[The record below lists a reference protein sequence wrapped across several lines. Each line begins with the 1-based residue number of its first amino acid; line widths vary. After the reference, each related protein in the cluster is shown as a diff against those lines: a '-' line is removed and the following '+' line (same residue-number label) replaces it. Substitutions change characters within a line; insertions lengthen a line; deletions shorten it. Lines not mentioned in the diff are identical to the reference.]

1 MYRRGWTDYNI
12 FKENYSWNL
21 VFWIITRFI
30 ISFDF
35 IVIGYCLY
43 DIMNNIREYKKY
55 IILILL
61 ILTYSLANIN
71 GKISL
76 WRVYFG
82 KNIFLAIGL
91 STCICILLI
100 IIFRDILNGNYK
112 VLSWVNKNSILI
124 LCTHQMIIRLI
135 N

>member
-100 IIFRDILNGNYK
+100 IIFRDILNGN
-112 VLSWVNKNSILI
+112 
-124 LCTHQMIIRLI
+124 
-135 N
+135 